1 MKSCK
6 RNRFTAPNI
15 VLGMLC
21 VMYFLTYVDR
31 VNLSTASSA
40 IQKEFGL
47 SPTQLGFVLSAF
59 AYPYAALQVI
69 GGWVGDQL
77 GARRTLF
84 LCGTVWALATAT
96 TGLATGMVSLVVFRM
111 LLGLG
116 EGATFP
122 TATRAMQSWTPVGR
136 RGFAQGVTHA
146 FSRLGNTVTPVIVTA
161 LMAWWS
167 WRGAFVVLGA
177 ASMVWVVAWWLYY
190 RDDPKDHAGITEADL
205 AILPPHR
212 APKKT
217 AVPWR
222 RLTLRILPVTLTYF
236 CYGWTL
242 WLMLTWLPQFLQ
254 KQFSIDLKQ
263 SAIYLTIVY
272 FFGFIGDSVGGIV
285 SDYLLHRTGRLT
297 FSRLVVIVPGM
308 LGAAAF
314 TMPVLFSRDLVTV
327 TICLSGAFFFLE
339 LVIGPIWAVPMD
351 IAPKY
356 SGMASGLMNTG
367 SALAAI
373 VSPLAFGYIVQMTG
387 GWAVPF
393 YGSIG
398 LLLVGTVLA
407 FTMRPD
413 RKFVDEPELPRAK
426 VETAAG

>member
-1 MKSCK
+1 MKSRK
-6 RNRFTAPNI
+6 RDRFTAPNI

-40 IQKEFGL
+40 IQKEFAL

-69 GGWVGDQL
+69 GGWVGDRL
-77 GARRTLF
+77 GARKTLF

-190 RDDPKDHAGITEADL
+190 RDDPKDHAGITKADL
-205 AILPPHR
+205 AILPPHG
-212 APKKT
+212 APKKAT
-217 AVPWR
+217 VPWR

-308 LGAAAF
+308 LCAAAF

-367 SALAAI
+367 SAVAAI
-373 VSPLAFGYIVQMTG
+373 VSPLAFGYIVQVTG
-387 GWAVPF
+387 GWSVPF
-393 YGSIG
+393 YGSVG

>member
-6 RNRFTAPNI
+6 REPFTAPNI

-69 GGWVGDQL
+69 GGWVGDRL
-77 GARRTLF
+77 GARKTLF

-161 LMAWWS
+161 LMAWSS

-212 APKKT
+212 ATKKAT
-217 AVPWR
+217 VPWR

-367 SALAAI
+367 SAVAAI
-373 VSPLAFGYIVQMTG
+373 VSPLAFGYIVQVTG

-393 YGSIG
+393 YGSVG

>member
-1 MKSCK
+1 MKSRK
-6 RNRFTAPNI
+6 RDRFTAPNI

-40 IQKEFGL
+40 IQKEFVL

-161 LMAWWS
+161 LMAWSS

-190 RDDPKDHAGITEADL
+190 RDDPKDHAGITKADL
-205 AILPPHR
+205 AILPPHG

-217 AVPWR
+217 TVPWR

-308 LGAAAF
+308 LCAAAF

-367 SALAAI
+367 SAVAAI
-373 VSPLAFGYIVQMTG
+373 VSPLAFGYIVQVTG
-387 GWAVPF
+387 GWSVPF
-393 YGSIG
+393 YGSVG
-398 LLLVGTVLA
+398 LLLIGTVLA

-426 VETAAG
+426 VETPAG

>member
-1 MKSCK
+1 MKS
-6 RNRFTAPNI
+6 RQQGRFTAPNI

-77 GARRTLF
+77 GARKTLF
-84 LCGTVWALATAT
+84 LCGAIWALATAT

-146 FSRLGNTVTPVIVTA
+146 FSRLGNTVTPVVVTA
-161 LMAWWS
+161 LMAWSS

-177 ASMVWVVAWWLYY
+177 ASMIWVVVWWLYY
-190 RDDPKDHAGITEADL
+190 RDDPKDHAGITSADL
-205 AILPPHR
+205 AILPPHG
-212 APKKT
+212 APKKAT
-217 AVPWR
+217 VPWR

-254 KQFSIDLKQ
+254 KQFSIDLKK

-272 FFGFIGDSVGGIV
+272 FFGFIGDSVGGLV
-285 SDYLLHRTGRLT
+285 SDYLLHRTKRLT
-297 FSRLVVIVPGM
+297 FSRLAVIVPGM

-367 SALAAI
+367 SAVAAI
-373 VSPLAFGYIVQMTG
+373 ISPLAFGYIVEATG
-387 GWAVPF
+387 GWSVPF
-393 YGSIG
+393 YGSVG
-398 LLLVGTVLA
+398 LLLVGAALS

-413 RKFVDEPELPRAK
+413 RKFVEEPELPRAK
-426 VETAAG
+426 VETAVG